1 MVRGT
6 EREPGEAPFGTES
19 QPKQNLD
26 KPVSMQMI
34 QNSVIAF
41 ATFQTLKCQD
51 KEVLNAFNNAVL
63 FSEAKQT
70 KKMHR

>member
-19 QPKQNLD
+19 QPKQNLG

-41 ATFQTLKCQD
+41 ATFQTFKCQD

-70 KKMHR
+70 KKMQR